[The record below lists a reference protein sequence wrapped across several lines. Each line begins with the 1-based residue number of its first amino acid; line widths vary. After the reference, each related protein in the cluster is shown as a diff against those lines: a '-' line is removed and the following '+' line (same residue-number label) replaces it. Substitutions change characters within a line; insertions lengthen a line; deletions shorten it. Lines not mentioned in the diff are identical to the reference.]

1 TAPSTVAGWVR
12 QGYRDDPLDSPDP
25 DHPALAELPL
35 PKLDPRDE
43 ARYVVRCVYERPQ
56 CGPLHDPVVSA
67 RSADFAI
74 GSDFDLDA
82 PAREIQIAL
91 PLDTSP
97 GGLRKFRKN
106 VSFVLSDQLQK
117 QMSAVKGLQETL
129 DGDVG
134 GQSWGIG
141 FICSF
146 SIPIITLCAFF
157 VLMI

>member
-1 TAPSTVAGWVR
+1 
-12 QGYRDDPLDSPDP
+12 
-25 DHPALAELPL
+25 
-35 PKLDPRDE
+35 
-43 ARYVVRCVYERPQ
+43 
-56 CGPLHDPVVSA
+56 VSA

-74 GSDFDLDA
+74 GSFFDIDA

-97 GGLRKFRKN
+97 AGLRKFRKT

-117 QMSAVKGLQETL
+117 QMSAIKGLQETM

-146 SIPIITLCAFF
+146 SIPIITICAFF
-157 VLMI
+157 VLMIFLILLNIVFFWLPFFRICLPIPVKK